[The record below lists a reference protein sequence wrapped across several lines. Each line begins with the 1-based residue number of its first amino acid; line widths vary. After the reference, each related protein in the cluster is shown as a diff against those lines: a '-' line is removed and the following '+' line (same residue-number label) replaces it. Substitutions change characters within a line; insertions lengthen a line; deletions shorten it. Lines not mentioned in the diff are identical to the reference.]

1 MRTSK
6 IVASIGIIIASLVL
20 GCVGGFFL
28 ARMFGPNPTTKA
40 QGQAI
45 NGGAG
50 DVERRFYNML
60 ENDINPAYA
69 SGSES
74 NIVNTS
80 DATNSQD
87 NADNSKTYIDK
98 YEHKFIVNLE
108 NSKVGDKFTELLTP
122 DMKITIEVTEVTD
135 YDRKWTI
142 SINDKAPA
150 YTDESILGVGKIEFD
165 YTNKLVTFTTHE
177 GTDIRSSKFVA
188 IDINGNLVKE
198 IYEFDEDDKGL
209 VFFDAKYVNNSLI
222 LTASRGYH
230 GGLVSEKYGVSA
242 PIDIDAK
249 DIEKIKTNIV
259 ISALYIYKV
268 NSDGSIDFNNPQVV
282 NPFTFKEYLENYL
295 NNATDETEFTTAAS
309 KWLNE
314 HK

>member
-20 GCVGGFFL
+20 GCAGGFFL

-60 ENDINPAYA
+60 KDDIDPAFA
-69 SGSES
+69 SGSGS
-74 NIVNTS
+74 NIVDNS
-80 DATNSQD
+80 NETNSQEGTD
-87 NADNSKTYIDK
+87 NTKTYINK
-98 YEHKFIVNLE
+98 NERTFIVDLE

-165 YTNKLVTFTTHE
+165 YTNKLVTFSTHE
-177 GTDIRSSKFVA
+177 GTDIRNSKFVA

-198 IYEFDEDDKGL
+198 IYEFDEDNKGL
-209 VFFDAKYVNNSLI
+209 VFFDAQYLNNSLI

-230 GGLVSEKYGVSA
+230 GGLVAEKYGVHA
-242 PIDIDAK
+242 PIDIEAS
-249 DIEKIKTNIV
+249 DIEKIKDNIV
-259 ISALYIYKV
+259 VSALYIYKV

-282 NPFTFKEYLENYL
+282 NSFTFKDYLEDYL
-295 NNATDETEFTTAAS
+295 NNATDETEFTIAAS